1 MSNTFFYF
9 NKEAVQSLFQINNNP
24 RLQWMMGLKHFEG
37 DPSELQNAL
46 EPIRNEFINSWL
58 SNTAI

>member
-1 MSNTFFYF
+1 
-9 NKEAVQSLFQINNNP
+9 
-24 RLQWMMGLKHFEG
+24 MMGLKHFEG

-58 SNTAI
+58 SNTAIWAARPIIFEAESEIIEYIQKIY

>member
-1 MSNTFFYF
+1 
-9 NKEAVQSLFQINNNP
+9 
-24 RLQWMMGLKHFEG
+24 MMGLKHFEG

-58 SNTAI
+58 SNTAIWAARPIIFEAESEIIEYI

>member
-1 MSNTFFYF
+1 MSNTFFISTKRQF
-9 NKEAVQSLFQINNNP
+9 SLFQINNNP

-37 DPSELQNAL
+37 DPSVLQNAL